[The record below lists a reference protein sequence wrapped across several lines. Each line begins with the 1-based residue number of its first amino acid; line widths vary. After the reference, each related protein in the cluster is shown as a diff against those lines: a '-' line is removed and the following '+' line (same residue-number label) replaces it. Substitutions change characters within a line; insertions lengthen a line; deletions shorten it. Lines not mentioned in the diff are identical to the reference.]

1 VLNEPIQRQL
11 TGLPG
16 LTAPLTPARHVSL
29 DNLVRLNIA
38 PRVLNAAARIR
49 NHICSNVIDT
59 QQFYRRTLIRKMV
72 NDELCDPIV

>member
-16 LTAPLTPARHVSL
+16 LTALLTPARHVSL

-49 NHICSNVIDT
+49 NHICSNVIDA
-59 QQFYRRTLIRKMV
+59 QQFYRRTLIRKLID
-72 NDELCDPIV
+72 NERRDPIA